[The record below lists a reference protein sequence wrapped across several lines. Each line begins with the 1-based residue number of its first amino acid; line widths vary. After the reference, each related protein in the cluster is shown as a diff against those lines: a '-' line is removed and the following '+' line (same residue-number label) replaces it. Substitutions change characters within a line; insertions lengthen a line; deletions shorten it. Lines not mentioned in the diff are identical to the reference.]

1 MDYYKSSYQIKLNLK
16 IKKCLMFGQENGR
29 QRQKYNIDI
38 ELEFAEYPI
47 NLTVIEI
54 YAYR

>member
-1 MDYYKSSYQIKLNLK
+1 
-16 IKKCLMFGQENGR
+16 MFGQENGR
-29 QRQKYNIDI
+29 QRPKYNIDI